1 MRKFIAISFMIVG
14 LLLIGL
20 GSFNE
25 FELFE
30 RDLMGNHKK
39 SYYDGLYLT
48 SGDSILV
55 TSKSEDI
62 IKVLINDETY
72 DFIFNGKYYEDE
84 YSGFYILFSNDELSL
99 FKDGEK
105 IRTLHKEKK

>member
-1 MRKFIAISFMIVG
+1 MRKTIGLAFIFAG

-30 RDLMGNHKK
+30 QNLMGNHKK

-55 TSKSEDI
+55 SSKNDDV

-72 DFIFNGKYYEDE
+72 DFVFNGKYYENE
-84 YSGFYILFSNDELSL
+84 YSGFYILFNGDDLSL

>member
-1 MRKFIAISFMIVG
+1 MKKVIGVVLIIVG
-14 LLLIGL
+14 LFLIGL

-30 RDLMGNHKK
+30 EDLMRHNKK
-39 SYYDGLYLT
+39 NYYDGLYLT
-48 SGDSILV
+48 SGDSIIV
-55 TSKSEDI
+55 KSQSEDV

-72 DFIFNGKYYEDE
+72 SFVYNGTYYEDE
-84 YSGFYILFSNDELSL
+84 YSGFYILFSDDELSL

>member
-1 MRKFIAISFMIVG
+1 MKKGIGLSLIFIG

-30 RDLMGNHKK
+30 QDLMGSNKK
-39 SYYDGLYLT
+39 NYYDGLYLT
-48 SGDSILV
+48 SGDTIIV
-55 TSKSEDI
+55 TSKNEDV

-72 DFIFNGKYYEDE
+72 EFTFNGKYYEDE